1 MALRSFDK
9 IFLLLLEICCSGCV
23 FYPRD
28 INYQG
33 PPARPQEILDYY
45 AREGGEY
52 RAEEKL
58 IRQTSRYNI
67 KRITLNSTKH
77 GMAIIDFFQ
86 KKKSSDELILVFP
99 ILGGSNNIADY
110 FAEYFARH
118 GFDAAVIH
126 RNGEF
131 KDPSNFDRIEEVLRN
146 NIIMDRLVI
155 DFFEDTYQKEKF
167 GAFGMSRGAI
177 NAAMTAAV
185 DERLKYN
192 VLIMGGVDLVSIFR
206 DSNVGGVER
215 YRNRVI
221 AAKGFTSAEFYV
233 QLKQNIKS
241 DPKYLAQYLDAKH
254 TLLVLSV
261 FDQSVP
267 IKYGLKLRKLIGRPD
282 TIFLA
287 STHYTSVGF
296 TQFVALVPPSHELAL
311 FPPDY
316 VETESMAFYNRSFKK
331 RKANVAFKELPYRI
345 IQLPVMLLRRLM
357 QGLFDPAPRPRDDTA
372 LTPASVDS
380 AVHPEDQKTYTAE

>member
-1 MALRSFDK
+1 MAPLLFNK
-9 IFLLLLEICCSGCV
+9 VFLLLIAICCSGCV

-28 INYQG
+28 LNYQG
-33 PPARPQEILDYY
+33 PPTRPPELLDYY
-45 AREGGEY
+45 ARQGGKY

-58 IRQTSRYNI
+58 LRQTSRYNL
-67 KRITLNSTKH
+67 KRITLYSTAH
-77 GMAIIDFFQ
+77 GMAVIDFFQ
-86 KKKSSDELILVFP
+86 KKKTSNELILVFP

-110 FAEYFARH
+110 FAEYFAQH

-131 KDPSNFDRIEEVLRN
+131 KDPENFDRIEEVIRN
-146 NIIMDRLVI
+146 NIIMDRLVM
-155 DFFEDTYQKEKF
+155 DFFSDIYHKENF

-185 DERLKYN
+185 DDRLKYN

-206 DSNVGGVER
+206 DSNVGGVKR

-221 AAKGFTSAEFYV
+221 AAKGFTEAEFYD

-241 DPKYLAQYLDAKH
+241 DPKYLAQYIDAKH
-254 TLLVLSV
+254 TLLVLSL

-267 IKYGLKLRKLIGRPD
+267 VKYGLKLRKLIGRPD

-296 TQFVALVPPSHELAL
+296 TQFVALIPPTHKLAL

-331 RKANVAFKELPYRI
+331 KKANVAFKELPYRI
-345 IQLPVMLLRRLM
+345 IQFPVMLLGRLF
-357 QGLFDPAPRPRDDTA
+357 QGLFNKTPSRGDDNS
-372 LTPASVDS
+372 LPLPSVDS
-380 AVHPEDQKTYTAE
+380 AAPP